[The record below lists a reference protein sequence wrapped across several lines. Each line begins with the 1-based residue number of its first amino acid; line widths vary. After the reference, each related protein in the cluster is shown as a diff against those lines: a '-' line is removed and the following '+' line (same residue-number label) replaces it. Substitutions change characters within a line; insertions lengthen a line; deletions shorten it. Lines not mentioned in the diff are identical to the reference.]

1 VQEVSEARRSAYRGK
16 DGVVLGSRGQ
26 GARPGERRRRRR
38 RRRRGRRQADDGG
51 APASAGVGPGI
62 GRGGGAAAALEER
75 GVERAQL
82 GGLGDGGLDVQARGR
97 EVGGGRGGGGG
108 GGGVRGHGA
117 GAGSNLKGRSLGLR
131 CNYCGWPE
139 AAGGRSRHWGA
150 GNQCSSGDRDTVDA
164 VAEAARGRK
173 EGIMVRS
180 VPSLL
185 AGFGWLF
192 CF

>member
-1 VQEVSEARRSAYRGK
+1 VQEVSEARRSAYRRK
-16 DGVVLGSRGQ
+16 HGVVLGGRGQ
-26 GARPGERRRRRR
+26 GGR

-62 GRGGGAAAALEER
+62 GRGGGGAAAAAAALEER

-97 EVGGGRGGGGG
+97 EVCGGRGGGG